1 MRFPLPPRGG
11 EKKTRAFTID
21 VAIPCPA
28 WRRSLPGVARLA
40 RETVRAALTDSGIDA
55 AEVSLVLTDD
65 AAVRTLNRRWR
76 GKDVPTNVLSF
87 PTGEPSH
94 IGDVVVAFETVARE
108 AKEQGKPFAHHFRHL
123 IVHGVLHLLGHDH
136 GRDRDAARM
145 ESRERRILKIFEIP
159 NPYRAGPAPLEG
171 KDEMRRASGAFRV
184 GAATHSIPPTRSK
197 SLTSRLLPLKGGGDR
212 TYARA
217 RRGNHGR

>member
-1 MRFPLPPRGG
+1 MNDAPEPKRPCVFPSPLEGRR
-11 EKKTRAFTID
+11 KKTRAFTID
-21 VAIPCPA
+21 VSIAVPA
-28 WRRSLPGVARLA
+28 WRRRLPGVARLA

-76 GKDVPTNVLSF
+76 GKDVPTDVLSF

-94 IGDVVVAFETVARE
+94 IGDVVLAFETVARE

-145 ESRERRILKIFEIP
+145 ESRERRILKEFGVSD
-159 NPYRAGPAPLEG
+159 PYQIN
-171 KDEMRRASGAFRV
+171 AS
-184 GAATHSIPPTRSK
+184 
-197 SLTSRLLPLKGGGDR
+197 LLKGGGDR
-212 TYARA
+212 TYVRA
-217 RRGNHGR
+217 RGGRHG